1 MSEPAG
7 HGAAG
12 FVAGDRVL
20 DAVVQAAVQ
29 ITGAAAGWLVVGHD
43 DRLQVVAAAGEGA
56 ATLLGRTVPSGSG
69 AAGFVVASG
78 QPLALA
84 GGGDEARMAE
94 GVPALLGRTSRA
106 VLCVPCA
113 DDNAVLGALELVD
126 KIGGVRFTFDD
137 VEIATVLA
145 GIGAA
150 ALAHALPL
158 LSTPSPAEL
167 AGDLQRLAAIDPNRY
182 RAVATALDALL
193 AND

>member
-1 MSEPAG
+1 MSR
-7 HGAAG
+7 AAE
-12 FVAGDRVL
+12 FMAGDPVL

-29 ITGAAAGWLVVGHD
+29 MTGAAAGWLVVDHD
-43 DRLQVVAAAGEGA
+43 DRLQVVAIAGEGTQA
-56 ATLLGRTVPSGSG
+56 ILGRTVPSGSG

-84 GGGDEARMAE
+84 GSSDEARLAE
-94 GVPALLGRTSRA
+94 GVPALLGRISRA

-126 KIGGVRFTFDD
+126 KNAGARFTFDD

-150 ALAHALPL
+150 ALSRALPL
-158 LSTPSPAEL
+158 SSAPSPAEL

-182 RAVATALDALL
+182 HAVATALDALL